1 MLLITDKL
9 GLVKQTSTFLS
20 FVTNTANKNQKGQ
33 VRAKADEL
41 EKIYVKKT
49 ARNIKGQE
57 LKNVRVGL
65 RNRED

>member
-1 MLLITDKL
+1 MLHITDKL
-9 GLVKQTSTFLS
+9 GLVKPTSTFLS
-20 FVTNTANKNQKGQ
+20 FVTNTGNKNQKGQ
-33 VRAKADEL
+33 ERAKAEEL

>member
-1 MLLITDKL
+1 MPLIADKL
-9 GLVKQTSTFLS
+9 GLVKQISIFLS
-20 FVTNTANKNQKGQ
+20 FATNTVNKNQKGQ
-33 VRAKADEL
+33 ERAKADEL

-57 LKNVRVGL
+57 LKNVRVGF